1 MFSDLRAFLTKTDE
15 LGELRRIDGADPDL
29 DVGGLT
35 ELMAER
41 SGPALLFDSL
51 KGYAKGFRIVCNP
64 YLSDKRTSIALGLP
78 LGSTRLRLVQDWRN
92 RLKDFKLAPPVE
104 VKDGPVR
111 ENIYKDEKI
120 DLNIFPT
127 PQWHEYDGGRYI
139 GTGSVCILKDPDSD
153 WTNLGIYRLQ
163 IHEKNLAGIQVE
175 AHTHGRIILEK
186 YWDRGLSC
194 PVAVAIGV
202 DPATFISAIQRVPIG
217 VSEYDYAGWINGSPI
232 EVMVGET
239 SGLQVPVNSEI
250 VIEGEVPPPG
260 KEQRDEG
267 PFGEF
272 TGYYA
277 GGVSPKPVLKV
288 KSIMH
293 RTDPIMHGAPPLRP
307 PQTNNLTFD
316 IVGVPRVWDELDR
329 SIRDVKGV
337 WSMLLSGD
345 HIVVVSISQKYAGH
359 AKQAGLLV
367 AGMPLAIN
375 RFVII
380 VDDDIDPSNND
391 EVLWAL
397 GTRVDPTN
405 SIDIVRDCLSTP
417 LDSMI
422 PPDKRSRGEFTT
434 SKAVINACRPWG
446 WRKEFP
452 KDVRSS
458 PELREKTLK
467 KWNDLFSK
475 S

>member
-1 MFSDLRAFLTKTDE
+1 MFSDLREFLKEAEE
-15 LGELRRIDGADPDL
+15 LGELKHINEADPDL

-41 SGPALLFDSL
+41 SGPALLFDGL
-51 KGYAKGFRIVCNP
+51 KGYPKGFRILCNP
-64 YLSDKRTSIALGLP
+64 YLSDKRTSLALGLP
-78 LGSTRLRLVQDWRN
+78 LDSAKLRLVQAWRT
-92 RLKDFKLAPPVE
+92 RLKDFKLAPPLE

-111 ENIYKDEKI
+111 ENIHKGEKV
-120 DLNIFPT
+120 DLNIFPS
-127 PQWHEYDGGRYI
+127 PQWHEDDGGKYV

-153 WTNLGIYRLQ
+153 WTNLGIYRIQ
-163 IHEKNLAGIQVE
+163 IHEQNLAGIQIE

-186 YWDRGLSC
+186 YWERGLSC
-194 PVAVAIGV
+194 PIAVAIGV
-202 DPATFISAIQRVPIG
+202 DPATFVSAIQRVPIG
-217 VSEYDYAGWINGSPI
+217 VSEYDYAGWIRGSPV
-232 EVMVGET
+232 EVMIGES
-239 SGLQVPVNSEI
+239 SGLLIPVNSEI
-250 VIEGEVPPPG
+250 VIEGEIPPQE
-260 KEQRDEG
+260 KEARDEG

-277 GGVSPKPVLKV
+277 GGVTPKPVLKV

-293 RTDPIMHGAPPLRP
+293 RNDPILHGAPPLRP

-367 AGMPLAIN
+367 AGLPLAIN
-375 RFVII
+375 RFVIV

-397 GTRVDPTN
+397 ASRVDPQD
-405 SIDIVRDCLSTP
+405 SIDIIRDCLSTP
-417 LDSMI
+417 LDSI
-422 PPDKRSRGEFTT
+422 ISPDKRSKGEFTT
-434 SKAVINACRPWG
+434 SKAVINACRPWS

-458 PELREKTLK
+458 AELREKTLK
-467 KWNDLFSK
+467 KWKDLFSE